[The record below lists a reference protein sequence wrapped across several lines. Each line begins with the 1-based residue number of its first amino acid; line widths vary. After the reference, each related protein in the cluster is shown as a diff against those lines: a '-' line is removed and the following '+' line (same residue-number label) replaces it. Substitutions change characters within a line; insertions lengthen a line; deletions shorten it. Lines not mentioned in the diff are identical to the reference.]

1 MVQEIGDAL
10 SLVKIYN
17 GYIHY
22 NKLDHVFVK
31 MRPVWTLKMEIDLVL
46 KLQRNCILLPLQAMT
61 NPCRPSVASFKS
73 PARSTAALQ
82 HSPWPRPRQLGPGLV
97 FPDARCTGLNLTD
110 GAGAEHAA
118 PAYSVTE
125 PGSPSARCTVRLHR
139 LCTLYTVHTWRSAW
153 LRARAVDK

>member
-1 MVQEIGDAL
+1 M
-10 SLVKIYN
+10 
-17 GYIHY
+17 
-22 NKLDHVFVK
+22 K

-73 PARSTAALQ
+73 PARSTAALALA
-82 HSPWPRPRQLGPGLV
+82 SSSAAGPRPRV
-97 FPDARCTGLNLTD
+97 PDARCTGLNLTD

-139 LCTLYTVHTWRSAW
+139 LCTLHCTLYTLGVVLGSGPGPWTRDALPGHSLAH
-153 LRARAVDK
+153 